1 VRVRHLLGAIVVALC
16 VMAPIAEAFDSWDRT
31 LQDGNDTEANVVVA
45 AVCVGIVLTIAAPI
59 VIGRLRALAPFA
71 GIDPAPFASHSCSN
85 TPRPLPAPATSPPI
99 PLRI

>member
-1 VRVRHLLGAIVVALC
+1 
-16 VMAPIAEAFDSWDRT
+16 MAPIAEAFDSWDHT

-59 VIGRLRALAPFA
+59 VIGRLRTLTLFAGHDSAACASHPSPLAPRA
-71 GIDPAPFASHSCSN
+71 
-85 TPRPLPAPATSPPI
+85 LPAPTTSPPI